1 MTGGT
6 GLVGAYVVGMLQ
18 ERGERPVIFDVAVNE
33 RLLRAV
39 GVDPASV
46 ETVRGDILDLPQLVS
61 AIRDHDVGQVI
72 HLAAFL
78 GEEVQRRP
86 YTGVRLNLMGTV
98 NVLEAV
104 RLENVPRLTFPSSG
118 TVYLGSFGEGLQ
130 SIDETIP
137 INPPSV
143 YAATKGGCEFLGNAY
158 AKMYGFE
165 FVCIRYVGGLYGPSP
180 TTMKATREQAIQDMI
195 RAALKRDDATVN
207 WPYGPTE
214 ILYGKDAATATV
226 LAALKP
232 EHKDR
237 LFHIGCAGMVTG
249 DDILAE
255 LKKAVSRVPCGAAE
269 GKRSHGLSGEPAADR
284 PLARRGATG
293 FRRRVHARQVPDG
306 LRRDHEEARGAVAVR
321 RSSPDHDRRRRSGSG
336 CVHPHGK
343 PQGALAG

>member
-1 MTGGT
+1 MAQKSILVTGGT

-118 TVYLGSFGEGLQ
+118 TVYLGSMAEGLQ
-130 SIDETIP
+130 SIDETVP

-195 RAALKRDDATVN
+195 RAALKRDDATIN

-237 LFHIGCAGMVTG
+237 LFHIGCSGMVTG
-249 DDILAE
+249 DDILGE
-255 LKKAVSRVPCGAAE
+255 LRKQFPESRVTLKRGADPMAYP
-269 GKRSHGLSGEPAADR
+269 GNR
-284 PLARRGATG
+284 PLTDLSRAEEQLG
-293 FRRRVHARQVPDG
+293 FVAEYTLDKSLVDYAET
-306 LRRDHEEARGAVAVR
+306 LRKLEG
-321 RSSPDHDRRRRSGSG
+321 P
-336 CVHPHGK
+336 
-343 PQGALAG
+343 

>member
-1 MTGGT
+1 MAQKSILVTGGT

-18 ERGERPVIFDVAVNE
+18 ARGERPVIFDVAVNE

-118 TVYLGSFGEGLQ
+118 TVYLGSFAEGLQ

-158 AKMYGFE
+158 ARMYGFE

-195 RAALKRDDATVN
+195 RAALKREDATVN

-214 ILYGKDAATATV
+214 VLYGKDAATATV

-237 LFHIGCAGMVTG
+237 LFHIGCSGMVTG
-249 DDILAE
+249 DDILAA
-255 LKKAVSRVPCGAAE
+255 LKKEFPESRVALRKESDPMGY
-269 GKRSHGLSGEPAADR
+269 PANR
-284 PLARRGATG
+284 PLTDLSRAEEQLG
-293 FRRRVHARQVPDG
+293 F
-306 LRRDHEEARGAVAVR
+306 VAEYTL
-321 RSSPDHDRRRRSGSG
+321 D
-336 CVHPHGK
+336 K
-343 PQGALAG
+343 ALADYAETMKKLEGL

>member
-1 MTGGT
+1 MAQKSILVTGGT

-18 ERGERPVIFDVAVNE
+18 QRGERPVIFDVAVNE

-46 ETVRGDILDLPQLVS
+46 ETVRGDILDMPQLVS
-61 AIRDHDVGQVI
+61 AIRDYDVGQVI

-104 RLENVPRLTFPSSG
+104 RLENVPRITFPSSG
-118 TVYLGSFGEGLQ
+118 TVYLGSFAEGLK
-130 SIDETIP
+130 SIDETIA

-195 RAALKRDDATVN
+195 RAALKREDATVN

-214 ILYGKDAATATV
+214 VLYGKDAATATV

-249 DDILAE
+249 DDILAA
-255 LKKAVSRVPCGAAE
+255 LKKEFPESRVTLKKGSDPMAY
-269 GKRSHGLSGEPAADR
+269 PANR
-284 PLARRGATG
+284 PLTDLSRASEQLG
-293 FRRRVHARQVPDG
+293 FEAEFTLDKALGDYAETMRKLEG
-306 LRRDHEEARGAVAVR
+306 L
-321 RSSPDHDRRRRSGSG
+321 
-336 CVHPHGK
+336 
-343 PQGALAG
+343 

>member
-1 MTGGT
+1 MAQKSILVTGGT

-61 AIRDHDVGQVI
+61 AIRDYDVGQVI

-104 RLENVPRLTFPSSG
+104 RLEGVPRITFPSSG
-118 TVYLGSFGEGLQ
+118 TVYLGSMGEGLPTV
-130 SIDETIP
+130 DETIP

-158 AKMYGFE
+158 ARMYGFE

-195 RAALKRDDATVN
+195 RAALKREDTVIN

-214 ILYGKDAATATV
+214 ILYGKDAARATV

-237 LFHIGCAGMVTG
+237 LFHIGCSGMVTG
-249 DDILAE
+249 DDILAA
-255 LKKAVSRVPCGAAE
+255 LKKEFPESGVTLQKGSDPMSYPANRALTDLSRASEQLGFDAE
-269 GKRSHGLSGEPAADR
+269 YTLDKAIADYAETMRKLEGL
-284 PLARRGATG
+284 
-293 FRRRVHARQVPDG
+293 
-306 LRRDHEEARGAVAVR
+306 
-321 RSSPDHDRRRRSGSG
+321 
-336 CVHPHGK
+336 
-343 PQGALAG
+343 

>member
-1 MTGGT
+1 MAQKSILVTGGT

-118 TVYLGSFGEGLQ
+118 TVYLGSMAEGLQ
-130 SIDETIP
+130 SIDETVP

-165 FVCIRYVGGLYGPSP
+165 FVLIS
-180 TTMKATREQAIQDMI
+180 AT
-195 RAALKRDDATVN
+195 
-207 WPYGPTE
+207 W
-214 ILYGKDAATATV
+214 
-226 LAALKP
+226 
-232 EHKDR
+232 
-237 LFHIGCAGMVTG
+237 
-249 DDILAE
+249 
-255 LKKAVSRVPCGAAE
+255 E
-269 GKRSHGLSGEPAADR
+269 GS
-284 PLARRGATG
+284 T
-293 FRRRVHARQVPDG
+293 
-306 LRRDHEEARGAVAVR
+306 
-321 RSSPDHDRRRRSGSG
+321 DRR
-336 CVHPHGK
+336 P
-343 PQGALAG
+343 PP

>member
-1 MTGGT
+1 MAQKSILVTGGT

-104 RLENVPRLTFPSSG
+104 RLENVPRITFPSSG

-180 TTMKATREQAIQDMI
+180 TTMKATREQAIQDMV
-195 RAALKRDDATVN
+195 RAALKREDATVS

-214 ILYGKDAATATV
+214 VLYGKDAATATV

-232 EHKDR
+232 EHQDR
-237 LFHIGCAGMVTG
+237 LFHIGCSGMVTG
-249 DDILAE
+249 DDILAA
-255 LKKAVSRVPCGAAE
+255 LKKEFPESRVTLRKESDPMGY
-269 GKRSHGLSGEPAADR
+269 PANR
-284 PLARRGATG
+284 PLTDLSRAEEQLG
-293 FRRRVHARQVPDG
+293 F
-306 LRRDHEEARGAVAVR
+306 VAEYTL
-321 RSSPDHDRRRRSGSG
+321 D
-336 CVHPHGK
+336 K
-343 PQGALAG
+343 ALADYAETMRKLEGL